1 MSPRSATPIVPRA
14 WLVLLLA
21 GLAGMLFYVDRQT
34 LSVLKTT
41 LQQEWSWTDADY
53 GAMVGAF
60 MIPYTLCYLVTG
72 RWIDRWGTRR
82 MMPLFLGAMSLAT
95 LGSGISGS
103 SLELGFWRAVLG
115 AAEAGII
122 PAVMVAIIQWFP
134 PDRRGTAATINK
146 PLTVAG
152 QILVVPLA
160 AWIALHVGWR
170 WAFLFPGI
178 LGIACAIAWWFADRG
193 APLPVSTG
201 SVPSYR
207 SVLARAE
214 IRGVLI
220 ARLVSDPLWF
230 FLIFWQPALLQE
242 QLGLS
247 LGELGRVGWIPTTIA
262 LGGIMALGYA
272 SDRLVRRGVSPAR
285 ARWTVLLAST
295 VAAPAVFVLPYVH
308 SLPLALGLLAIIQI
322 MTASWMSLSGLLI
335 GDLMPGRMVGTAV
348 ALMSAIG
355 AATGAL
361 FNLAAG
367 SFVAALGYP
376 ALLTACAILHP
387 VAAAILWL
395 SYRNLGSVTAAPTTD
410 RETA

>member
-1 MSPRSATPIVPRA
+1 VPSRSATPIVPRA

-21 GLAGMLFYVDRQT
+21 GFAGMLFYVDRQT

-60 MIPYTLCYLVTG
+60 MIPYTLFYLVTG

-82 MMPLFLGAMSLAT
+82 MMPLFLGTMSLAT
-95 LGSGISGS
+95 LGSGISSS
-103 SLELGFWRAVLG
+103 SLQLGFWRAVLG

-122 PAVMVAIIQWFP
+122 PSVMVAIIQWFP

-160 AWIALHVGWR
+160 AWIALHLGWR
-170 WAFLFPGI
+170 WAFLLPGI
-178 LGIACAIAWWFADRG
+178 LGFGCAVAWWWADRG
-193 APLPVSTG
+193 APLPMPPG
-201 SVPSYR
+201 EVPQYH
-207 SVLARAE
+207 SVLARRE

-242 QLGLS
+242 QLSLS
-247 LGELGRVGWIPTTIA
+247 LGELGRVGWIPTTLA
-262 LGGIMALGYA
+262 LGGIMALGFA
-272 SDRLVRRGVSPAR
+272 SDRLVLRGFAPAR
-285 ARWTVLLAST
+285 ARLSVLLGST
-295 VAAPAVFVLPYVH
+295 IAAPAVFILPHVH
-308 SLPLALGLLAIIQI
+308 SLPLALGLLAVIQI

-335 GDLMPGRMVGTAV
+335 GDLMPARMVGTAV

-367 SFVAALGYP
+367 SLVSAFGYP
-376 ALLTACAILHP
+376 FLLTACAFLHP
-387 VAAAILWL
+387 LAAAILWL
-395 SYRNLGSVTAAPTTD
+395 SYRDLDGVSAERATG
-410 RETA
+410 RENA